1 MDTHIWQEN
10 DTDRLMHQIHQTMRL
25 FAKTLNQ
32 EIARSGIYSSEWTVL
47 NLIHHRGECAQA
59 ELSPYLGIEP
69 AAISKTLV
77 KMEEKG
83 VITRV
88 FRNEPRGKFVRLT
101 EKGEDVSP
109 FLPEYPD
116 RDTADQQGFGDGFDQ
131 FSQAAPGEQAR
142 QALDRVQSAQIRIE
156 CLQREVPTAEQER
169 GKQGGHYQG

>member
-101 EKGEDVSP
+101 EKGETLFTRLQSLVASH
-109 FLPEYPD
+109 
-116 RDTADQQGFGDGFDQ
+116 RH
-131 FSQAAPGEQAR
+131 
-142 QALDRVQSAQIRIE
+142 QALQGLSAEDCHQLYALMHRIQKN
-156 CLQREVPTAEQER
+156 LQQD
-169 GKQGGHYQG
+169 

>member
-101 EKGEDVSP
+101 EKGETLFTRLQSLVAIH
-109 FLPEYPD
+109 
-116 RDTADQQGFGDGFDQ
+116 RH
-131 FSQAAPGEQAR
+131 
-142 QALDRVQSAQIRIE
+142 QALQGLSAEDCHQLYTLMHRIQE
-156 CLQREVPTAEQER
+156 NLQQE
-169 GKQGGHYQG
+169 